1 MQQRLES
8 WTGLATQH
16 AVPVLHMSSR
26 DDNPFSQCRRILLP
40 RGNGCS
46 YGDVCLPTDAAV
58 ICTGLNRILC
68 FDSASG
74 IIRVEA
80 GVRLGDLIAYT
91 IPHGWILPVL
101 PGIGSVSIGGAVA
114 NDIHGKSHHWAG
126 TIGRWVRRL
135 ELLRSDGPIECSP
148 NENADFFRATIGGL
162 GLTGII
168 RWVEF
173 QLVPCRSSW
182 MECHDAPF
190 TSFDEYAAITRELE
204 RMFDYVVAWCDLSR
218 DGTIAGIV
226 HAARF
231 CNDPRHQRI
240 QRDNRNVLKYFPR
253 LPLPL
258 VSRTTIW
265 LAARLRFALHSFR
278 SDRIAHY
285 RTVLFPFDGLPWN
298 RLFGRRGFYQLH
310 AVIPVQE
317 RALVIGTLVQHLW
330 RAKVA
335 VPLCVLKNFTAL
347 PSPGLLSFPIEGTS
361 IAIDVPNTPQ
371 AQQTLQRLTAEI
383 AACGGRIYPAKDALL
398 SAEHFQQMYPNWEEL
413 DNFRDKR
420 CCSQFWERVTSCSTR

>member
-8 WTGLATQH
+8 WTGLATQQV
-16 AVPVLHMSSR
+16 VPVLHMSSR
-26 DDNPFSQCRRILLP
+26 DDDPFSQCHRILLP
-40 RGNGCS
+40 RGYGCS

-58 ICTGLNRILC
+58 DCTGLNRILW
-68 FDSASG
+68 FDPASG
-74 IIRVEA
+74 IIRAEA
-80 GVRLGDLIAYT
+80 GVRLGDLVAYT

-101 PGIGSVSIGGAVA
+101 PGISSVSIGGAVA

-126 TIGRWVRRL
+126 TLGRWVRRF

-148 NENADFFRATIGGL
+148 DENADFFRATIGGL

-173 QLVPCRSSW
+173 QLVPCHSPW
-182 MECHDAPF
+182 MECHDVRF
-190 TSFDEYAAITRELE
+190 TSLDEYAAVTRELE
-204 RMFDYVVAWCDLSR
+204 RTFEYVVAWCDLSQR
-218 DGTIAGIV
+218 GTIAGII

-231 CNDPRHQRI
+231 CTDSRNQRI
-240 QRDNRNVLKYFPR
+240 RRDNRNVLKHFPR

-278 SDRIAHY
+278 PNRIAHY
-285 RTVLFPFDGLPWN
+285 HTVLFPFDGLPWN

-310 AVIPVQE
+310 AVLPVAE
-317 RALVIGTLVQHLW
+317 RSSAIWKLCQQLW
-330 RAKVA
+330 RSRIA
-335 VPLCVLKNFTAL
+335 VPLCVLKNFSAL

-361 IAIDVPNTPQ
+361 IAIDVPNV
-371 AQQTLQRLTAEI
+371 AAARHVLHKLSSEI
-383 AACGGRIYPAKDALL
+383 TACGGRIYPAKDALL
-398 SAEHFQQMYPNWEEL
+398 SAEQFQRMYPNWQQLEH
-413 DNFRDKR
+413 FRDKR
-420 CCSQFWERVTSCSTR
+420 CCSQFWQRVTAC